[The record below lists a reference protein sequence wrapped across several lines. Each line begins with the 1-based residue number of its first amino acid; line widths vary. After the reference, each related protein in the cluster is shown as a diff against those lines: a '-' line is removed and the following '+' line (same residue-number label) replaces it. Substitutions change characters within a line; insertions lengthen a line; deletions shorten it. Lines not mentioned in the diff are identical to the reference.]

1 MPRPTAPPPRIP
13 RFALPPSPAALA
25 AIALAFVLPGLA
37 GHDPWK
43 SHDAVGI
50 GVAYQMAISGDP
62 IVPRVADLAW
72 LRDPPFFHWFAAA
85 FAWILQFFIQFH
97 AGARMASGAFMLAA
111 LWLAHV
117 AARDWSLVFD
127 HRTIT

>member
-1 MPRPTAPPPRIP
+1 MPRLTAPPSFP

-50 GVAYQMAISGDP
+50 GIVYQMAISGDP
-62 IVPRVADLAW
+62 IVPGAAGRPRVNA
-72 LRDPPFFHWFAAA
+72 PPLFHWFAAA
-85 FAWILQFFIQFH
+85 FAWILQFFIEFH
-97 AGARMASGAFMLAA
+97 AGARIASGAFML
-111 LWLAHV
+111 
-117 AARDWSLVFD
+117 
-127 HRTIT
+127 